1 MPMFRL
7 WGKIIKDNRML
18 RDTVIENGNYA
29 MSRTAMVLD
38 AVDQMCYEFD
48 LGHPVWL
55 DKTVEEF
62 KRHDKARF
70 TQDNIPVDQ
79 APAMRAVVAALVGL
93 GEDWQAGQVWAR
105 LKEICA
111 RQGDD
116 PVRTVET
123 VDLTVEAVNSQ
134 GGRRIFT
141 ARDYPEFTVA
151 SPAAVDF
158 FKYFTKQ
165 NHE

>member
-1 MPMFRL
+1 
-7 WGKIIKDNRML
+7 
-18 RDTVIENGNYA
+18 
-29 MSRTAMVLD
+29 MSNAEIQIHFPRPG
-38 AVDQMCYEFD
+38 E
-48 LGHPVWL
+48 W
-55 DKTVEEF
+55 EEF
-62 KRHDKARF
+62 TLTPIYQAAGGYRPPARF

-134 GGRRIFT
+134 GSRRIFT
-141 ARDYPEFTVA
+141 SRDYPEFTVA